1 MSQGDWVHP
10 TGEGGPGD
18 LSRRGADLLSRL
30 RSPLADQYEL
40 QSILGRGPVSST
52 VLARETKHGRLVVL
66 KVLHPTLSAAVE
78 GKRFLRE
85 IDTIAGLGHPHIL
98 TLIDSG
104 EAGGLIYYVVP
115 HVEGESLRAML
126 DRERQ
131 LPVDAA
137 VTIAIDVAD
146 GLDHAHRRG
155 IVHRDVTPRAIMVAE
170 GHATI
175 ADFGVARAIDT
186 AGSERLTAMGVSV
199 GTPAYASPEQL
210 AGEPSLDARADVY
223 SLGCVLFEML
233 TGTPP
238 LADLPVEEML
248 RRRLV
253 EDPPSAMAARSTVP
267 PALDEVVRRALA
279 RLPADRFATAAEF
292 RDVLRRA
299 LAGSPGGVGRP
310 STHERE
316 VPDGRRLA
324 AIVCIDVVGYSRLVE
339 SDERGTLARMR
350 LLREELIDLGV
361 RDHSGRVVKGLGD
374 GFLAEFPSAVDAV
387 ACAAAIQR
395 TMGDRESDLP
405 DEQRIR
411 LRIGVNVGDIVAE
424 DGDIFGDGVNVAARI
439 EGLAE
444 PGGIALSGSAWDQV
458 HNKLDLVFESL
469 GEHTVKNIS
478 RPIRVYQ
485 LRTGEETD
493 QVDAGSSD
501 SSTGGPGLRSLLG
514 RFLSSRAGD

>member
-1 MSQGDWVHP
+1 MHP
-10 TGEGGPGD
+10 TGGEDGGNRSD
-18 LSRRGADLLSRL
+18 RATDLLSRL
-30 RSPLADQYEL
+30 RSPLADRYEL
-40 QSILGRGPVSST
+40 QSLLGGGPVSST
-52 VLARETKHGRLVVL
+52 VLARDAKHGRLVVL
-66 KVLHPTLSAAVE
+66 KVLHPALSAAVE
-78 GKRFLRE
+78 GRRFLRE

-104 EAGGLIYYVVP
+104 EAGGLVYYVVP
-115 HVEGESLRAML
+115 HVEGESLRKTL

-155 IVHRDVTPRAIMVAE
+155 IVHRDVTPRTIMVSE

-186 AGSERLTAMGVSV
+186 AGSERLTAIGVSV

-210 AGEPSLDARADVY
+210 AGDPSLDARADVY
-223 SLGCVLFEML
+223 SLGCVLYEML
-233 TGTPP
+233 TGDPP
-238 LADLPVEEML
+238 LANLPVDQML

-253 EDPPSAMAARSTVP
+253 EDPPSARDARSTVP
-267 PALDEVVRRALA
+267 PRLDEAIRRALA
-279 RLPADRFATAAEF
+279 RLPADRFATAADF
-292 RDVLRRA
+292 RDVLRRT
-299 LAGSPGGVGRP
+299 LAGPSGVKAGPGTRA
-310 STHERE
+310 RE
-316 VPDGRRLA
+316 VQDGRRLA
-324 AIVCIDVVGYSRLVE
+324 AIVCIDVAGYSRLVE
-339 SDERGTLARMR
+339 ADEQGTLARMR
-350 LLREELIDLGV
+350 RLRQEVIDPGV
-361 RDHSGRVVKGLGD
+361 RDHFGRVVKGLGD

-405 DEQRIR
+405 DERRIR

-444 PGGIALSGSAWDQV
+444 PGGVALSGSAWDQV

-469 GEHTVKNIS
+469 GTRDVKNIS
-478 RPIRVYQ
+478 RPIRVYRLQ
-485 LRTGEETD
+485 TGAAAVQAD
-493 QVDAGSSD
+493 PGPADVAAGP
-501 SSTGGPGLRSLLG
+501 PGLRNLLG
-514 RFLSSRAGD
+514 RFLGSRAGD